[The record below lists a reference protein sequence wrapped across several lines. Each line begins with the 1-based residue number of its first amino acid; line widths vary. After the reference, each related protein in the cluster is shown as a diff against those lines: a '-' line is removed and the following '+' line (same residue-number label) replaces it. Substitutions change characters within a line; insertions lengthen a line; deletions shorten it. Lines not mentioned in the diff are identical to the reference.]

1 MATSFSPS
9 NSVTTTTAEK
19 FIPDIW
25 SDEIVAAY
33 KKNLVLANLVMKMN
47 FKGKK
52 GDTIHIPAPTR
63 GSASAKAA
71 ETAVTLIAAT
81 ESEVQVSINKH
92 YEYSRLIEDIVEAQ
106 ALNSMRQFYTSD
118 AGYALA
124 RQVDTDL
131 VQLGRSANGGTA
143 GSARYDAGFIGGDG
157 TTTFDYTANTNTGN
171 ASALTDAAIRR
182 TIQRLDDNDTPMDGR
197 FFLIPPSSRN
207 TLMGL
212 ARYTEQAFVGNGNA
226 IQNGEIGNLYGIP
239 VFTSSNAD
247 SASATA
253 AFPTS
258 GSAIARVCLMGHK
271 DSMVLVEQVGVRSQ
285 VQYKQEYLA
294 TLFTSDTLYGV
305 AALRNAATVGA
316 AKSSSMFALVVPS

>member
-9 NSVTTTTAEK
+9 NSVTTTTAAN
-19 FIPDIW
+19 FIPEIW

-33 KKNLVLANLVMKMN
+33 KKNLVMANLVMKMN

-52 GDTIHIPAPTR
+52 GDTVHIPAPTR

-131 VQLGRSANGGTA
+131 IQLGRLANGGA
-143 GSARYDAGFIGGDG
+143 GTNAYASAYIGGDG
-157 TTTFDYTANTNTGN
+157 TTAYVAASNNE
-171 ASALTDAAIRR
+171 SALTDAAIRR
-182 TIQRLDDNDTPMDGR
+182 TIQRLDDNDTPMDQR

-226 IQNGEIGNLYGIP
+226 ILNGEIGNLYGIP
-239 VFTSSNAD
+239 VFTTSNAD
-247 SASATA
+247 T
-253 AFPTS
+253 TS
-258 GSAIARVCLMGHK
+258 GSGAARVCIMGHR
-271 DSMVLVEQVGVRSQ
+271 DSMVLVEQVGVVHKFNTSKNTWQHCSQ
-285 VQYKQEYLA
+285 VTHCMA
-294 TLFTSDTLYGV
+294 
-305 AALRNAATVGA
+305 
-316 AKSSSMFALVVPS
+316 

>member
-1 MATSFSPS
+1 MATSFSPT
-9 NSVTTTTAEK
+9 NSVTVTTAEK

-71 ETAVTLIAAT
+71 EAAVTLIAAT
-81 ESEVQVSINKH
+81 ESEVTISINKH

-106 ALNSMRQFYTSD
+106 ALNSMRNFYTSD

-124 RQVDTDL
+124 KQVDTDL

-143 GSARYDAGFIGGDG
+143 GAAAYAAAYIGGDG
-157 TTTFDYTANTNTGN
+157 TTAYVAASNNE
-171 ASALTDAAIRR
+171 SALTDAAIRR
-182 TIQRLDDNDTPMDGR
+182 TIQRLDDNDTPMDNR

-212 ARYTEQAFVGNGNA
+212 SRYTEQAFVGNGNA
-226 IQNGEIGNLYGIP
+226 IRTGEIGNLYGIP

-247 SASATA
+247 T
-253 AFPTS
+253 TS
-258 GSAIARVCLMGHK
+258 GSGAARVCLMGHK
-271 DSMVLVEQVGVRSQ
+271 DAMVLVEQVGIRSQ

-316 AKSSSMFALVVPS
+316 AKSSAMFALAVPA

>member
-1 MATSFSPS
+1 MAYPTPA
-9 NSVTTTTAEK
+9 VTTTTAAT
-19 FIPDIW
+19 FIPEIW
-25 SDEIVAAY
+25 SDEIIASY
-33 KKNLVLANLVMKMN
+33 KKNLVLANIVMKMN

-52 GDTIHIPAPTR
+52 GDAVHIPAPTR

-71 ETAVTLIAAT
+71 STAVTLIADT
-81 ESEVQVSINKH
+81 ETEIKVDINKH
-92 YEYSRLIEDIVEAQ
+92 FEYSRFIEDIVEAQ
-106 ALNSMRQFYTSD
+106 ALNSLRQFYTSD

-124 RQVDTDL
+124 RQVDTSL
-131 VQLGRSANGGTA
+131 IQLGRSANGGTA
-143 GSARYDAGFIGGDG
+143 GSARYTAGLVGGDG

-226 IQNGEIGNLYGIP
+226 IRNGEIGQLYGIP
-239 VFTSSNAD
+239 VYTSSNAD
-247 SASATA
+247 HASATA
-253 AFPTS
+253 AYPTS
-258 GSAIARVCLMGHK
+258 GTSIARVCLMGHK
-271 DSMVLVEQVGVRSQ
+271 DAMVLVEQVGIRSQ
-285 VQYKQEYLA
+285 TQYKQDYLA

-305 AALRNAATVGA
+305 AALRSAATTGEA
-316 AKSSSMFALVVPS
+316 LSSSMFALVVPS

>member
-1 MATSFSPS
+1 MAYPTPA
-9 NSVTTTTAEK
+9 VTVATADK
-19 FIPDIW
+19 FIPEIW

-33 KKNLVLANLVMKMN
+33 KKNLVLANIVMKMN

-52 GDTIHIPAPTR
+52 GDVVHIPAPTR
-63 GSASAKAA
+63 GNASAKAA
-71 ETAVTLIAAT
+71 STAVTLIADT
-81 ESEVQVSINKH
+81 ETEVTVNINKH
-92 YEYSRLIEDIVEAQ
+92 FEYSRFIEDIVEAQ
-106 ALNSMRQFYTSD
+106 ALNSLRQFYTAD

-124 RQVDTDL
+124 KQVDTSL
-131 VQLGRSANGGTA
+131 IQLGRVANGGSTGA
-143 GSARYDAGFIGGDG
+143 RYGSAFIGGDG
-157 TTTFDYTANTNTGN
+157 TTAFDYTANTNTGN
-171 ASALTDAAIRR
+171 ASALTDASIRR

-197 FFLIPPSSRN
+197 FFIIPPSSRN

-212 ARYTEQAFVGNGNA
+212 SRYTEQAFVGNGNA
-226 IQNGEIGNLYGIP
+226 IRTGEIGNLYGIP

-271 DSMVLVEQVGVRSQ
+271 DAMVLVEQIGIRSQ
-285 VQYKQEYLA
+285 TQYKQDYLA

-305 AALRNAATVGA
+305 SALRSAATTGEA
-316 AKSSSMFALVVPS
+316 LSSSMFALVVPS